1 VQLDQSGL
9 GDTSQ
14 KVLVEGLP
22 PILVLHLKR
31 FVSADGIVKISKP
44 VQFTPELEIPLGTIF
59 SFVSPV
65 LAETKNTSCLGRS
78 RNHGTHFREIR
89 RASALQALWG
99 AIPPR
104 RVCRLRAL
112 YGRRAPPE

>member
-1 VQLDQSGL
+1 MTDIETLQKHESVHAVEDALARIRHLQPVQLDQSGL

-44 VQFTPELEIPLGTIF
+44 VQFAPELKIPLGTIF
-59 SFVSPV
+59 SFVSPL
-65 LAETKNTSCLGRS
+65 LAET
-78 RNHGTHFREIR
+78 
-89 RASALQALWG
+89 
-99 AIPPR
+99 
-104 RVCRLRAL
+104 
-112 YGRRAPPE
+112 